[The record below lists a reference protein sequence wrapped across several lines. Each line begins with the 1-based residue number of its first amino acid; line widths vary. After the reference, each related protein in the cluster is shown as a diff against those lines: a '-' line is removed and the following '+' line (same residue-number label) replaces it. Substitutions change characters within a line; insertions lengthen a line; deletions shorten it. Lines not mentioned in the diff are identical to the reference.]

1 MTTNRKYQIL
11 GIVVSV
17 VIAALI
23 ATFVLK
29 QYVVSV
35 SVKIKELRDKSSTNN
50 SLRDSYSGSSSYS
63 TSGPDSDSDADSDP
77 DYDFT
82 RDFGVYLD
90 TEFINRVFDLN
101 INSDSGSTSNSG
113 SQQESNTSEHDWLF
127 RQPPPDL
134 TQIVKDK
141 YESCTGDIFGK
152 AVNWD
157 RVDRFCHHVID
168 TNLVNSF
175 FQTANNIA
183 FKHCRAHEYNEDV
196 PKSEIRPC
204 WPRRYSFSDSF
215 DEFIWSDTTVGNWL
229 QDHIGFRDIPLT
241 SYRLQCYARKSLE
254 LSRQNMKQWYDSQS
268 GCGDSLVGFMMQ
280 D

>member
-11 GIVVSV
+11 GIVISV

-50 SLRDSYSGSSSYS
+50 SLRDSYSGSTSYS

-90 TEFINRVFDLN
+90 IEFINRVFDLN

-113 SQQESNTSEHDWLF
+113 SQQESNTTEHDWLF